1 MRCPSMIEDEAGR
14 LLALSQYGLSEDE
27 PLPSLDP
34 IVDIAVRMFD
44 VPASAVNMI
53 GSDHVFFAA
62 SKGIGE
68 CDMGRDVSFCAH
80 AITQD
85 EVMVVEDAQLDARFH
100 DNPLVQAGMIRFY
113 AGVPLISPSGHA
125 LGALCIVD
133 NEPRSQFSAQDRAC
147 LKDLARMA
155 SDKLELRRLEAASQR
170 QPSHFEA
177 SAVTSPNAVICFD
190 PHSHISA
197 WNDAATAM
205 FGYSARQM
213 IGKLLDVLVA
223 EEDRERVNAGIERVL
238 AGGAPTSLAT
248 DLTGLRSNGERFP
261 VELHWSRWYE
271 NGAMHFG
278 AMVRDMTAQRRE
290 RDALL
295 HLANYDSL
303 TGLPNRNL
311 LHQRAEAAIQGG
323 SSAGLIITDLD
334 GFKDVNDTLGHAAG
348 DLILRVVAD
357 RLVRAVPAS
366 SVAARIGGDEFAT
379 LIVDDSDPLTLA
391 GIARDIIAA
400 IAEPIVVDGHE
411 VRVAGSCGLA
421 IAPDHGDTLEEF
433 MSSADLALFQAK
445 SGGRG
450 RSFLF
455 IHALR
460 AEAVARRMYEAELYR
475 AMERDEFVLFYQPQI
490 RLSDGVLIGAE
501 ALIRWKH
508 PVRGLLPPSAF
519 LPALEDGPLAVPVGT
534 WVIRTACAQVARW
547 REIQPDMRVSVNL
560 FAAQF
565 RPDTL
570 VRIVQDA
577 LDEHGLPAEALELE
591 ITENIVLHQQD
602 RVLGQLNELR
612 ALGVEMSFDDFG
624 TGYASLNM
632 LKTYPVTHIKID
644 KSFTLSIQNSPRDRA
659 IVLSIIALAHQLG
672 LEVVAE
678 GVETQ
683 QHCDF
688 LRKHECETA
697 QGHFFGKPVP
707 AEVFNDLF
715 WEEPVVRSVRRS

>member
-1 MRCPSMIEDEAGR
+1 MRCPSMIEDEEGR
-14 LLALSQYGLSEDE
+14 LLALSQYGLRENE
-27 PLPSLDP
+27 PLPSLEP
-34 IVDIAVRMFD
+34 IVDIALRMFN

-53 GSDHVFFAA
+53 GSDHVFLAA
-62 SKGIGE
+62 SKGIGD
-68 CDMGRDVSFCAH
+68 CDMSRDVSFCAH

-100 DNPLVQAGMIRFY
+100 DNPLVQAGLIRFY
-113 AGVPLISPSGHA
+113 AGVPLKSPSGHA
-125 LGALCIVD
+125 LGALCIIDDV
-133 NEPRSQFSAQDRAC
+133 PRSQFSLQDRGC

-197 WNDAATAM
+197 WNDAAAAM
-205 FGYSARQM
+205 FGYSAKQM
-213 IGKLLDVLVA
+213 IGKLLDVLIA
-223 EEDRERVNAGIERVL
+223 REDRDRINVGIEHVL
-238 AGGAPTSLAT
+238 AGGAPASTAT
-248 DLTGLRSNGERFP
+248 ELHGLRSNGERFP
-261 VELHWSRWYE
+261 AELHWSRWHE

-278 AMVRDMTAQRRE
+278 AMVRDMTVQRRE
-290 RDALL
+290 RDALF
-295 HLANYDSL
+295 HLANYDGL

-311 LHQRAEAAIQGG
+311 LHQRAEAAIRGG

-348 DLILRVVAD
+348 DLILKVIAD
-357 RLVRAVPAS
+357 RLVKAVPAS
-366 SVAARIGGDEFAT
+366 SIVARIDGDEFAT

-411 VRVAGSCGLA
+411 IRIAGSCGLA
-421 IAPDHGDTLEEF
+421 IAPDHGETLEEF

-534 WVIRTACAQVARW
+534 WVIRTACAQVAQW
-547 REIQPDMRVSVNL
+547 RRIQPNLRMSVNL

-565 RPDTL
+565 RPETL
-570 VRIVQDA
+570 VKIVRDA
-577 LDEHGLPAEALELE
+577 LDEHDLPAEALELE
-591 ITENIVLHQQD
+591 ITENIILHQQD
-602 RVLGQLNELR
+602 RVLGQLSELR
-612 ALGVEMSFDDFG
+612 ALGIEMSFDDFG

-644 KSFTLSIQNSPRDRA
+644 KSFTQSIQNSPRDRA

-672 LEVVAE
+672 LKVVAE

-683 QHCDF
+683 QHSDF
-688 LRKHECETA
+688 LRKHA
-697 QGHFFGKPVP
+697 
-707 AEVFNDLF
+707 
-715 WEEPVVRSVRRS
+715 